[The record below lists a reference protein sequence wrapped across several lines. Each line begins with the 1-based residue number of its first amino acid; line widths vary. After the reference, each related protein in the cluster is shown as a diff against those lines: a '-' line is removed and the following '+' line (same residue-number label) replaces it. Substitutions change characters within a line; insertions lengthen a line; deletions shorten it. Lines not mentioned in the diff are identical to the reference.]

1 MMEPSHMCP
10 RFEKAMQLLAKRWTG
25 LIIYCL
31 LEGPARFCQIEA
43 ALPSLSGRVLSE
55 RLKELEQE
63 GIVLRTVFPESPVR
77 IEYSLTPKGRA
88 LEPLF
93 REVQRWASDW
103 IEESGADGS
112 SAEPSA
118 AAASSDKPSAAA
130 ETSRTS

>member
-1 MMEPSHMCP
+1 MATTLLCP
-10 RFEKAMQLLAKRWTG
+10 RFEKAMQLLAKRWSG
-25 LIIYCL
+25 LIIYRL

-63 GIVLRTVFPESPVR
+63 GIVHRAVYPETPVR
-77 IEYSLTPKGRA
+77 VEYSLTPKGRA

-103 IEESGADGS
+103 IEVPAEAPAN
-112 SAEPSA
+112 SAE
-118 AAASSDKPSAAA
+118 DK
-130 ETSRTS
+130 